1 MRSLL
6 AALLLLVIVPAA
18 ANAESACWKQRVKR
32 ADAVARSR
40 AGDVTFAVIDTR
52 GHIHGRRYNTPVRG
66 VSTIKSLLL
75 LTFLRQPSVR
85 RRSLTSAE
93 KGLLD
98 RMIRYSDN
106 GAASTMIGRLG
117 EGQIEAEARRI
128 GLRSF
133 QLIHGFWGL
142 SPTSARDQAVLFRRL
157 DQYLPKRHRTYAR
170 RLFSSIVSYQRWG
183 VPRGA
188 PRGFRVL
195 FKGGWGYG
203 TGKATHQGA
212 RLERGGMTLGLGITT
227 FGNSGTAYG
236 ATTIER
242 VTKALLR
249 PQPCAS

>member
-1 MRSLL
+1 M
-6 AALLLLVIVPAA
+6 
-18 ANAESACWKQRVKR
+18 QR

-52 GHIHGRRYNTPVRG
+52 GHIHGKRYTTPVRG

-85 RRSLTSAE
+85 HRSLTSAE
-93 KGLLD
+93 KSLLD

-117 EGQIEAEARRI
+117 ERQIEAEARRI
-128 GLRSF
+128 GMRSF

-142 SPTSARDQAVLFRRL
+142 SPTSARDQAVLFRHL
-157 DQYLPKRHRTYAR
+157 DQNLPKRHRTYAR
-170 RLFSSIVSYQRWG
+170 RLFSIDRLLPAVGRSAGRAARVSRAVQGRLG
-183 VPRGA
+183 LRHRQGDA
-188 PRGFRVL
+188 PGR
-195 FKGGWGYG
+195 
-203 TGKATHQGA
+203 AAGA
-212 RLERGGMTLGLGITT
+212 RRHDARSRHHDVRQLRHGVRRDHDR
-227 FGNSGTAYG
+227 A
-236 ATTIER
+236 